1 MILIDTNVLLDI
13 ILNRADHVEDA
24 VALFDRL
31 RSDLVSGFVAWHSL
45 STVYYIAGRDVG
57 ETVAREFI
65 QEVVKVLDVALIE
78 QDSIQ
83 IALEL
88 PMDDFEDSM
97 QVAAALACGA
107 EYIVTRDQNDFDQ
120 SPVPAI
126 EPLDALALLR

>member
-1 MILIDTNVLLDI
+1 M
-13 ILNRADHVEDA
+13 
-24 VALFDRL
+24 
-31 RSDLVSGFVAWHSL
+31 SGFVAWHSL
-45 STVYYIAGRDVG
+45 ATIYYIAGRDVG

-88 PMDDFEDSM
+88 PMADFEDSM

-126 EPLDALALLR
+126 EPLQALALLR